1 MMARFALAVMAV
13 VGWLGRIPGHLAAP
27 FRSLLSQEGRRAW
40 ALMLLAGGGVAMT
53 IYAGFTL
60 WFVRESP
67 SRVFWLGVGALIL
80 IGIVLTG
87 FAGLLIKRTIRVS
100 RDGIEIADVVAAAAA
115 EAAARTIAKK
125 EGE

>member
-1 MMARFALAVMAV
+1 MTGRIDLGFI
-13 VGWLGRIPGHLAAP
+13 GWLGRLPGHLGAP

-100 RDGIEIADVVAAAAA
+100 RDGIEIEDAVVAAAA
-115 EAAARTIAKK
+115 EAAARTISSRDEEA
-125 EGE
+125 